1 MIKYIKIYYVILLM
15 ESHFLV
21 SDYISKNS
29 SNNVEELRKNLYTQ
43 GILSKD
49 YPEEGLVLLYN
60 RYENNNK
67 NELQNEC
74 RSVILDR
81 TSMDIVCYTC
91 NTPIC
96 NMKALNFILSKNN
109 SEMDFYKCYEGTLLS
124 SFNHN
129 GKWYLS
135 TRRCLDSNNSKLN
148 NMSHQ
153 DMFLEVLNQDGYE
166 SLEQFYE
173 KLNPEYCYYFIL
185 IHNKNIHLV
194 DYQKEFGDEYKKLC
208 LAFVREKTTQKE
220 LSFEELTDLPL
231 SENLFVPEK
240 LESLE
245 SFDEINRNCD
255 MTQDPTTEG
264 VVVKVKLEDKFKLLK
279 LQTLNYQFCKAIGPQ
294 KNIFR
299 GFIHLYQVNK
309 LQEYFDSNVNFEK
322 YKKIV
327 NPLNTY
333 ESYDTIG
340 TVDAI
345 FKVITSEL
353 FELYKLLW
361 NFTTSEHKNTNL
373 YDILPKEYK
382 TLLFGI
388 RGMYFKQKGKYY
400 KNTNGK
406 SKFFLKIKDIYQYL
420 KTLNS
425 ESIEKL
431 LRVRKLMFNWVKNTT
446 KETNDVSQSLKEF
459 NTVSKR
465 CDKVHCKLIAIYT
478 NILFPEIM
486 PDDTP

>member
-208 LAFVREKTTQKE
+208 GDEWTPGKNIPFDPVATKLAAE
-220 LSFEELTDLPL
+220 LGLTVKAAAGKDLP
-231 SENLFVPEK
+231 NLQK
-240 LESLE
+240 I
-245 SFDEINRNCD
+245 FDGEAFFG
-255 MTQDPTTEG
+255 TT
-264 VVVKVKLEDKFKLLK
+264 
-279 LQTLNYQFCKAIGPQ
+279 I
-294 KNIFR
+294 
-299 GFIHLYQVNK
+299 
-309 LQEYFDSNVNFEK
+309 S
-322 YKKIV
+322 
-327 NPLNTY
+327 
-333 ESYDTIG
+333 
-340 TVDAI
+340 
-345 FKVITSEL
+345 
-353 FELYKLLW
+353 
-361 NFTTSEHKNTNL
+361 
-373 YDILPKEYK
+373 
-382 TLLFGI
+382 
-388 RGMYFKQKGKYY
+388 
-400 KNTNGK
+400 
-406 SKFFLKIKDIYQYL
+406 
-420 KTLNS
+420 
-425 ESIEKL
+425 
-431 LRVRKLMFNWVKNTT
+431 
-446 KETNDVSQSLKEF
+446 
-459 NTVSKR
+459 
-465 CDKVHCKLIAIYT
+465 
-478 NILFPEIM
+478 
-486 PDDTP
+486 